1 MGYRQLAIAMLS
13 LAQRSSAFVPR
24 ASIAGSSSS
33 TAIAAAAR
41 RQAQSQPG
49 WSRRGAAAAAAATAA
64 RASSSTATA
73 AAATATAVADAG
85 VGEGGG
91 KKPYYVTTPIYYV
104 NDKPH
109 IGHAYTTLACDVIA
123 RFMRLDGREVM
134 FLTGTDEHGQK
145 VEASALKADKSPQQF
160 CDEVSEEFRCLL
172 GTMNFSNDRFVR
184 TTDASHKAAA
194 SALWT
199 RLQERGQISLGV
211 YAGWY
216 SVRDEAFYGESEL
229 VDGKAPSGAE
239 VEWVEKE
246 PSYFF
251 KLSEWQQPLLDFYEK
266 NPGFIA
272 PESRRNEAVAFVSG
286 GLRDL
291 SISRTSFSWGVPVP
305 GDDKHV
311 MYVWVDALAN
321 YISALGFPEDEAG
334 DFNKFWPAD
343 LHVIGKDILRFHSV
357 YWPALLLAAGLEP
370 PKRLFVHGWWTKDGQ
385 KISKSTGNV
394 IDPLALVARY
404 GVDATRYFLMS
415 EVPFGNDGD
424 FSETA
429 FQNRVNSNLANEVGN
444 LAMRTLSMAVK
455 NCGGGVPRPTAA
467 AAAAGD
473 DDEDNDSLGEKK
485 LGRNDFDL
493 TAEDEELL
501 KSARECLGAV
511 RPLVGE
517 TQQLHKALET
527 ILLVSRDANRY
538 IDAQA
543 PWKLKKTDTARM
555 ETVLWV
561 LLETIRHV
569 GILYQPFV
577 PESAGKLLDQ
587 LGVPEGD
594 ARLFTA
600 LLEPE
605 EEGGGGFQFSLQPG
619 APLDKPVPVFPRIE
633 AEEVVPAAA

>member
-1 MGYRQLAIAMLS
+1 M
-13 LAQRSSAFVPR
+13 
-24 ASIAGSSSS
+24 
-33 TAIAAAAR
+33 AAAR
-41 RQAQSQPG
+41 RQQHSQG
-49 WSRRGAAAAAAATAA
+49 LRRERDAGAAAAAAAAAATATAA
-64 RASSSTATA
+64 RTRRGSSSTRATATTTAVA
-73 AAATATAVADAG
+73 AAASGAG
-85 VGEGGG
+85 QDGGG
-91 KKPYYVTTPIYYV
+91 KGPFYVTTPIYYV

-160 CDEVSEEFRCLL
+160 CDEVSQEFRDLL

-194 SALWT
+194 SALWN
-199 RLQERGQISLGV
+199 RLQERGQITLGV

-246 PSYFF
+246 ASYFF
-251 KLSEWQQPLLDFYEK
+251 KLSEWQQPLLDFYER

-272 PESRRNEAVAFVSG
+272 PESRRNEAVSFVSG

-305 GDDKHV
+305 GDDEHV

-321 YISALGFPEDEAG
+321 YISAIGFPEDSEG
-334 DFNKFWPAD
+334 DFGKFWPAD

-370 PKRLFVHGWWTKDGQ
+370 PKRLFVHGWWTKEGQ

-394 IDPLALVARY
+394 IDPLDLVARY

-424 FSETA
+424 FSDTA

-455 NCGGGVPRPTAA
+455 NCGGEVPHPATASGA
-467 AAAAGD
+467 DGD
-473 DDEDNDSLGEKK
+473 GDAEEPRRERFK
-485 LGRNDFDL
+485 L

-501 KSARECLGAV
+501 KSAGECLDAV

-527 ILLVSRDANRY
+527 ILHVSRDANRY
-538 IDAQA
+538 IDFQA
-543 PWKLKKTDTARM
+543 PWKLKKTDPDRM
-555 ETVLWV
+555 KTVLWV

-600 LLEPE
+600 LEP
-605 EEGGGGFQFSLQPG
+605 GGGRFSLQPG
-619 APLDKPVPVFPRIE
+619 APLNKPTPVFPRIE
-633 AEEVVPAAA
+633 APEVATGVPAPAAA

>member
-13 LAQRSSAFVPR
+13 LAHRSSSFVPR
-24 ASIAGSSSS
+24 ALTTGSSRGR
-33 TAIAAAAR
+33 AR
-41 RQAQSQPG
+41 SQA
-49 WSRRGAAAAAAATAA
+49 WSRAGTAAAAATAV
-64 RASSSTATA
+64 RTRMSSASSSASSTGHDTK
-73 AAATATAVADAG
+73 
-85 VGEGGG
+85 EMP
-91 KKPYYVTTPIYYV
+91 PYYVTTPIYYV

-160 CDEVSEEFRCLL
+160 CDEVSQEFRDLL
-172 GTMNFSNDRFVR
+172 KTMNFSNDRFIR
-184 TTDASHKAAA
+184 TTDTSHKVAA
-194 SALWT
+194 SALWN

-216 SVRDEAFYGESEL
+216 SVRDEAFYGEAEL

-251 KLSEWQQPLLDFYEK
+251 KLSEWQQPLLDFYAE
-266 NPGFIA
+266 NPQFIA
-272 PESRRNEAVAFVSG
+272 PESRRNEAVSFVSG

-305 GDDKHV
+305 GDDEHV

-321 YISALGFPEDEAG
+321 YISALGFPEMGEAG
-334 DFNKFWPAD
+334 EFSKFWPAD

-394 IDPLALVARY
+394 IDPLDLVARY

-455 NCGGGVPRPTAA
+455 NCGGQVPRPAA
-467 AAAAGD
+467 AADAGD
-473 DDEDNDSLGEKK
+473 VDEGGDKA
-485 LGRNDFDL
+485 LGREDFDL
-493 TAEDEELL
+493 TPEDKELL
-501 KSARECLGAV
+501 KSAGECLGVV

-517 TQQLHKALET
+517 TQQLHKALEA

-538 IDAQA
+538 VDFQA
-543 PWKLKKTDTARM
+543 PWKLKKTDPDRM
-555 ETVLWV
+555 KTVLWV

-577 PESAGKLLDQ
+577 PEAAGKLLDQ

-594 ARLFTA
+594 ARLFAA
-600 LLEPE
+600 LDQ
-605 EEGGGGFQFSLQPG
+605 GGGGRFSLQPG
-619 APLDKPVPVFPRIE
+619 VPLDKPVPVFPRIE
-633 AEEVVPAAA
+633 VPEEAVAS